1 MGDYREE
8 TISKLLDDLN
18 ECDSRY
24 RDFFDFCL
32 QELQESAYTAIDNQ
46 AVRGVADAAGFLGGV
61 IRSIPIIRQG
71 PVDEALDGASKFLKN
86 ATKESVEKML
96 NEFRKNECTDSAL
109 FAENTRMID
118 GYFNKPVALITDGEQ
133 IIVENLDDAE

>member
-1 MGDYREE
+1 M
-8 TISKLLDDLN
+8 
-18 ECDSRY
+18 
-24 RDFFDFCL
+24 
-32 QELQESAYTAIDNQ
+32 
-46 AVRGVADAAGFLGGV
+46 
-61 IRSIPIIRQG
+61 
-71 PVDEALDGASKFLKN
+71 DEALDGASKFLKN